1 VHHFDVADS
10 YFGAQTALQQRLEAA
25 RQTEQGTPPRVRE
38 AEARLRAER
47 ARTEALLEDNAA
59 LLLRAQQLQQ
69 AAALQD
75 SPQPP
80 PAVSPHSHPMP
91 ACQFFSRNPDDLV
104 GQLFGIVC
112 SQLQQLNKV
121 WALFNISLLL

>member
-1 VHHFDVADS
+1 MADLC
-10 YFGAQTALQQRLEAA
+10 FGAQTALQQRLEAA

-47 ARTEALLEDNAA
+47 ARTEVLLEDNAA
-59 LLLRAQQLQQ
+59 LSLRAQQLQQ

-80 PAVSPHSHPMP
+80 PAVSPYSHPMP
-91 ACQFFSRNPDDLV
+91 ACQFCL
-104 GQLFGIVC
+104 GTQMT
-112 SQLQQLNKV
+112 
-121 WALFNISLLL
+121 